1 MAEDLFN
8 HALNAALRK
17 RNITYNLKT
26 LQKECIQSVLEH
38 KDVFGML
45 PTGYGKSLIY
55 TVLPDFFFIHQQLS
69 IVSNITPV
77 LERDT
82 SIIIVISPLVS
93 LMKDQ
98 EIAFNTMGIDCA
110 YLGDMD
116 DKVKLKNIENG
127 LVPILLMSPES
138 LFSGK
143 WRNLLTNKVYQ
154 CHLSAIVIDEAHCVE
169 EWGNKF
175 RTDYY
180 RIGELR
186 SLVPKAVILA
196 LTATSTYSSRKTI
209 AHILGM
215 NEYKLVMGSC
225 DRSNINY
232 FAQNVSFRLHDS
244 FHWVVSSLRDNCEQS
259 PKTIIYCR
267 NIKSCSQIYLYFLSE
282 LSEAAYIGTPC
293 AKNCLFAMFHHS
305 TPDKNKKNIIE
316 NMRKNSITR
325 VVIATTAFGMGVDI
339 PDVRFVIHWGASRSI
354 QGFMQESGRAG
365 RDGITS
371 TSVCYYHPVDTA
383 KNSADEQMINYC
395 KTSACRRNIL
405 VQHFSPDIPQ
415 SNTSHP
421 CCDNCI
427 KECSCCDCLM
437 LNKDFITDKED
448 NMLCEIDGIKPYRQ
462 VSSDQRNAIQIDLDD
477 PLSHS
482 KLKHVRE
489 YR

>member
-1 MAEDLFN
+1 MGVDIPDVRFVIHWGASRSIQGFMQESGRAGRDDIPQSN
-8 HALNAALRK
+8 TSHPCCDNC
-17 RNITYNLKT
+17 I
-26 LQKECIQSVLEH
+26 KECSCCDCLMLN
-38 KDVFGML
+38 KDFITDKEDNML
-45 PTGYGKSLIY
+45 C
-55 TVLPDFFFIHQQLS
+55 
-69 IVSNITPV
+69 
-77 LERDT
+77 E
-82 SIIIVISPLVS
+82 
-93 LMKDQ
+93 
-98 EIAFNTMGIDCA
+98 
-110 YLGDMD
+110 
-116 DKVKLKNIENG
+116 
-127 LVPILLMSPES
+127 
-138 LFSGK
+138 
-143 WRNLLTNKVYQ
+143 
-154 CHLSAIVIDEAHCVE
+154 IDETKLYQLFILFR
-169 EWGNKF
+169 GNKF

-232 FAQNVSFRLHDS
+232 FAQKVSFRLHDS

-462 VSSDQRNAIQIDLDD
+462 VSSDQRNAIQIDLEKMVAELAKEHDH
-477 PLSHS
+477 LSVLSVDILTHFS
-482 KLKHVRE
+482 KQMISDIVNNIHYIFEISDLMDNFVYER
-489 YR
+489 RIADMIMNIIDTQLD